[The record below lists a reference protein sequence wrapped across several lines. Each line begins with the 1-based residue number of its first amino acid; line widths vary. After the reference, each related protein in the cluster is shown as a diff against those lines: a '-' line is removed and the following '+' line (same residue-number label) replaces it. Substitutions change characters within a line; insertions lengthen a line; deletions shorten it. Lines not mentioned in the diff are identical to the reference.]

1 MSHGVLAATQAFLQ
15 SSILN
20 FITSEKIIKNFV
32 LKTNEI
38 KNKMHFNPKNLWKT
52 KVLVVRST
60 ENNCCFM
67 LENIE
72 ELITSEQNG
81 MNFIYALK

>member
-38 KNKMHFNPKNLWKT
+38 KNKMHFNPKNL
-52 KVLVVRST
+52 
-60 ENNCCFM
+60 
-67 LENIE
+67 
-72 ELITSEQNG
+72 
-81 MNFIYALK
+81 